1 MNVMKLTKVR
11 QTFFGLEGQQ
21 GHDGQV
27 SVEGEGQV
35 HIVFCLCSR
44 WQGLCSTGL
53 AATGGLEAG
62 EEHLLPSAKVIFC
75 HHDDGDDIDDMD
87 GDDDDDDGC

>member
-1 MNVMKLTKVR
+1 MKVNKAMKVMYVLKVNVKSRL
-11 QTFFGLEGQQ
+11 
-21 GHDGQV
+21 
-27 SVEGEGQV
+27 S
-35 HIVFCLCSR
+35 FCLCSQ

-75 HHDDGDDIDDMD
+75 HHGDDDDIVDMD
-87 GDDDDDDGC
+87 GDDDDEDGCDED

>member
-1 MNVMKLTKVR
+1 MKVNKAMKVMYVLKVKVKFR
-11 QTFFGLEGQQ
+11 L
-21 GHDGQV
+21 
-27 SVEGEGQV
+27 S
-35 HIVFCLCSR
+35 FCLCSQ

-75 HHDDGDDIDDMD
+75 HHDDDDDIVDMD
-87 GDDDDDDGC
+87 GDIYVRGRAHIT

>member
-1 MNVMKLTKVR
+1 MKVLYVLKVKVKFR
-11 QTFFGLEGQQ
+11 L
-21 GHDGQV
+21 
-27 SVEGEGQV
+27 S
-35 HIVFCLCSR
+35 FCLCSR

-75 HHDDGDDIDDMD
+75 HHGDDDDIVDMD
-87 GDDDDDDGC
+87 GDDDDDEDGCDED

>member
-1 MNVMKLTKVR
+1 MKVLYVLKVKVKFR
-11 QTFFGLEGQQ
+11 LSFF
-21 GHDGQV
+21 
-27 SVEGEGQV
+27 
-35 HIVFCLCSR
+35 LCSR

-75 HHDDGDDIDDMD
+75 HHDDIDYMD
-87 GDDDDDDGC
+87 GDDDDDEDGCDED